1 MIEWNLVHDLV
12 CMNISKFFSEL
23 MTFKSKLLSLTSQER
38 KAMSQLA
45 SKSLIRLRD
54 LYFFDEGCSHALLNL
69 VADKYLRTIVN
80 MIYNVLAC
88 YLLIDVPPLTTTLMN
103 KYKRGESKSPKK
115 ELCERINPH
124 SPFANLPTSA
134 D

>member
-1 MIEWNLVHDLV
+1 
-12 CMNISKFFSEL
+12 